1 MRYVPFILLMFI
13 VLPVLAGGVAMPE
26 QLQQTT
32 IDGADGLLKAF
43 WAVVSEHP
51 VIALICVVG
60 MAATLIYTQYRKDF
74 VDQGRPRW
82 KALLRLEAATFGT
95 IVTALG
101 LWAFFHWGSAFP
113 AGAELVAGVILAPL
127 TGFGAPIAYD
137 LVLWRLIDRFL
148 PPRPLAG
155 DGGGTPA

>member
-1 MRYVPFILLMFI
+1 MRYVLFILLMVI
-13 VLPVLAGGVAMPE
+13 VLPVLAGGVELPA
-26 QLQQTT
+26 QIQQTS
-32 IDGADGLLKAF
+32 IDGAEGLLKAF

-51 VIALICVVG
+51 IVALICIVG
-60 MAATLIYTQYRKDF
+60 MAAALIYTQYRKDF

-82 KALLRLEAATFGT
+82 KAWLRLESATCGT

-101 LWAFFHWGSAFP
+101 LWAFFHWGSSFP

-127 TGFGAPIAYD
+127 AGFGAPIAYD
-137 LVLWRLIDRFL
+137 LVLWRLVDRVI
-148 PPRPLAG
+148 PPRPLPS